1 MLHTGS
7 MVVHWV
13 VCCLTALGFNLKLR
27 LLCGVLEETHVFA
40 GFLQSLWIPPT
51 LQKHAG
57 KYTSSVCVFPPRAHC
72 SHDGLQDKAVAKDE
86 ELHGMQENVIYK
98 FIYSFRLMYMCFN
111 VNYAKKGLLYPSILS
126 WAERFSRVSLW
137 LLCSKSCAVA
147 SSCS

>member
-1 MLHTGS
+1 M
-7 MVVHWV
+7 
-13 VCCLTALGFNLKLR
+13 CLQVSSR
-27 LLCGVLEETHVFA
+27 VS
-40 GFLQSLWIPPT
+40 GFLPPCKNMLVSIP
-51 LQKHAG
+51 QVCV
-57 KYTSSVCVFPPRAHC
+57 YVCVFPPRAHC

-98 FIYSFRLMYMCFN
+98 FIYSFRLMCFN

-126 WAERFSRVSLW
+126 WAERFSRASLW

>member
-57 KYTSSVCVFPPRAHC
+57 KYTSSVC
-72 SHDGLQDKAVAKDE
+72 SHLEPTVPMMGSRIKQLLKMKNFMV
-86 ELHGMQENVIYK
+86 
-98 FIYSFRLMYMCFN
+98 C
-111 VNYAKKGLLYPSILS
+111 KKMLYISLYTLS
-126 WAERFSRVSLW
+126 V
-137 LLCSKSCAVA
+137 
-147 SSCS
+147 